1 MLIALAQV
9 VAGVALLFGG
19 GHYLVRGASAIALFL
34 RVSAAVVGLTVVAM
48 GTSMPEL
55 AVSLEAAAR
64 GSTDISYSNVIG
76 SNIFNVGAILGLASL
91 MTPIVVKHQTVKIE
105 YPFMVVAACLVLF
118 VGRDGQ
124 IDHLE
129 GIFFLVCLLLFLIY
143 VTYLARREVF
153 ENEAVALER
162 EVRRAAH
169 FDGKTGRALGLNGAL
184 IAGGI
189 VALVVGADLV
199 IRGAVTLAGIWGISE
214 RVIGL
219 SIVAMGTS
227 LPELATS
234 LVAARHH
241 EPEMALGNIV
251 GSNIFNMLAILGTT
265 ATMFPVPIHPQAATV
280 DNWVML
286 GFCVGLFPL
295 MVWGRRVG
303 RIDGALL
310 LVGFV
315 GYMLWLV
322 ATR

>member
-55 AVSLEAAAR
+55 AVSLEAAGR

-105 YPFMVVAACLVLF
+105 YPFMVGAACLVLL
-118 VGRDGQ
+118 VGRDGH
-124 IDHLE
+124 IDHSE
-129 GIFFLVCLLLFLIY
+129 GIFFVVCLLLFLTY

-169 FDGKTGRALGLNGAL
+169 FDGKTGSVLGLNGAL

-265 ATMFPVPIHPQAATV
+265 ATMFPVPIHPRAATV

-315 GYMLWLV
+315 GYMLWLFT
-322 ATR
+322 TR